1 VRIALFPSCIVD
13 AVAPQAGVAT
23 VRVLRRLGHVVTVP
37 DGTTCC
43 GQPAWNAGQA
53 DAAAKVAR
61 TTLSAL
67 AEADADAV
75 VVPAGSC
82 ATMIRVFWPELF
94 EVVGD
99 AESRARA
106 EALARKV
113 EEFSE
118 FAAPAVTPSSGFGQQ
133 IAHRGV
139 QSAGQNPE
147 RGGGKPVV
155 YHHSCHMLRELG
167 IEAQP
172 EAMLDAA
179 GVERVESAARG
190 RCCGFGG
197 LFSVKLPEVST
208 AMADDVLDAAVDAG
222 AGTVVGC
229 DASCLMHLGGR
240 AARRGLPLEFKHLAE
255 AVEDARS

>member
-1 VRIALFPSCIVD
+1 MVSVRIAIFPTCVVD
-13 AVAPQAGVAT
+13 AVSPAAGVAA
-23 VRVLRRLGHVVTVP
+23 VRVLRRLDHVVTVP
-37 DGTTCC
+37 EGTTCC

-53 DAAAKVAR
+53 EAAAKVAR
-61 TTLSAL
+61 ATLDSL
-67 AEADADAV
+67 SKADADVV

-94 EVVGD
+94 EVVSD

-106 EALARKV
+106 EALAPRVK
-113 EEFSE
+113 EFSE
-118 FAAPAVTPSSGFGQQ
+118 FAAPQIRSGQRKGKDQARF
-133 IAHRGV
+133 
-139 QSAGQNPE
+139 AGQNE
-147 RGGGKPVV
+147 EGGGATVV

-172 EAMLDAA
+172 EAMLDAV

-222 AGTVVGC
+222 AATVVGC
-229 DASCLMHLGGR
+229 DASCLMHLEGR
-240 AARRGLPLEFKHLAE
+240 AARRGLPLAFKHLAE
-255 AVEDARS
+255 VVEEARS